1 MFKLTRLLTSLLLVT
16 GLPLAVAKSHSLTV
30 SPRINSSSSLL
41 SGEWLIVQKQKRVAL
56 VIGNAAYPEDSLKNP
71 VNDAIDV
78 AKALTDIGFDVTLLE
93 NADRRKI
100 HDAVKNFNRRLSQGE
115 IGLFYYAGHGV
126 QVAGENYLIPVD
138 AKLDSESDVDIYSY
152 PLKAVINAMET
163 ANASVKI
170 IILDACRNNLFLR
183 SWGSTGRSLSSRGL
197 AEVKRSGRGT
207 LISYATAPGEVA
219 GDSLGKGRNSP
230 YTAHLLKYLKAPN
243 LEIGLMFRR
252 VRDDVLQATNDRQV
266 PWVSESLVGE
276 VYLNPQP
283 IATPSLSPPKP
294 TPQVTPPPPKPT
306 PPVTIPPRP
315 TPQSSPS
322 PEIALVSS
330 RGIDYTRLRDLLA
343 QGKWQEADQETT
355 NLLIRA
361 SNRQNE
367 GWLRKEDVKN
377 LSCEDLRTMDKLW
390 VAYSQG
396 KFGFSVQREIYQSL
410 GGTSEYN
417 YVIWSKFGDRVGWRV
432 NEKWIYYDDITFD
445 QKAMRGH
452 LPYRAGGI
460 NRVGSVVEGWWEG
473 RGGGFFLRNVPC
485 EL

>member
-1 MFKLTRLLTSLLLVT
+1 
-16 GLPLAVAKSHSLTV
+16 
-30 SPRINSSSSLL
+30 
-41 SGEWLIVQKQKRVAL
+41 
-56 VIGNAAYPEDSLKNP
+56 
-71 VNDAIDV
+71 
-78 AKALTDIGFDVTLLE
+78 
-93 NADRRKI
+93 
-100 HDAVKNFNRRLSQGE
+100 
-115 IGLFYYAGHGV
+115 
-126 QVAGENYLIPVD
+126 
-138 AKLDSESDVDIYSY
+138 
-152 PLKAVINAMET
+152 
-163 ANASVKI
+163 
-170 IILDACRNNLFLR
+170 
-183 SWGSTGRSLSSRGL
+183 
-197 AEVKRSGRGT
+197 
-207 LISYATAPGEVA
+207 
-219 GDSLGKGRNSP
+219 
-230 YTAHLLKYLKAPN
+230 
-243 LEIGLMFRR
+243 MFRR

-452 LPYRAGGI
+452 LPLGVAK
-460 NRVGSVVEGWWEG
+460 VEGCSVGLGDLCG
-473 RGGGFFLRNVPC
+473 RRLVLGFFLECP
-485 EL
+485 L